1 VFRFFL
7 VLKSMKFVDL
17 PYNRPDVIEVSKR
30 LTKLI
35 NRLHNASSTDDL
47 LKSMEEIRAV
57 RSEFDTLRT
66 LASIRHSINTKDN
79 FYDEENKYFDSV
91 SPDYASVIND
101 YYQALVK
108 STYKVDLEKKYGIHF
123 LNLAELTV
131 ETFKP
136 EIIDLLKEENQLSSK
151 YNVLIAQLKIKI
163 GDEEYSL
170 SNISPVLTSPKREVR
185 KEGAEALYS
194 GLEENQLE
202 LDNLYHD
209 LVQVRHKMALEL
221 GFENYVEL
229 GYKKLNRTDYNAE
242 DVSIYRDA
250 IHEYVV
256 PVVEKLKIRQ
266 KKRLGL
272 NTLKYFDAPFKF
284 NSGNAKPKGGPE
296 WIIENGK
303 KMYKELSPETN
314 DFFKFMLSNGL
325 ADLESKEGK
334 MAGGYCTFISKY
346 GYPFIFSNFN
356 GTSHD
361 IDVLTHEAGH
371 AFQVYRSRE
380 LPIEE
385 YYWPTLEACEIHSM
399 SMEFFTYPWMESF
412 FKEDEEKYKF
422 SHLSGSLS
430 FLPYGAA
437 IDEFQHF
444 VYENPLIS
452 IEERNQGWLSIE
464 AKYGLTGDK
473 DGNSYLESGRV
484 WQRQMHLYCAPFY
497 YIDYTLAQV
506 CAFQFWKR
514 SQEDF
519 KAAWSDYLKLC
530 DLGGSKPFTELV
542 ELAGLKQPFV
552 KENLRDVIEMI
563 DTYLEGIDDEK
574 M

>member
-1 VFRFFL
+1 
-7 VLKSMKFVDL
+7 MKFVDL
-17 PYNRPDVIEVSKR
+17 PYERPDVKVTSGR
-30 LTKLI
+30 LSELI
-35 NRLHNASSTDDL
+35 KQLENAKSTNDL
-47 LKSMEEIRAV
+47 LKSMEDIRAV
-57 RSEFDTLRT
+57 RSEFDTLRA
-66 LASIRHSINTKDN
+66 LASIRHSIDTKDT

-101 YYQALVK
+101 YYQTLVK
-108 STYKVDLEKKYGIHF
+108 SNFKADLIEKYGVHF

-151 YNVLIAQLKIKI
+151 YSVLTAQLKIKI
-163 GDEEYSL
+163 GEEEYSL
-170 SNISPVLTSPKREVR
+170 SNISPVLSSSDRSKR

-194 GLEENQLE
+194 ALE
-202 LDNLYHD
+202 LQQVELDELYHD
-209 LVQVRHKMALEL
+209 LVQVRHKMALAL

-229 GYKKLNRTDYNAE
+229 GYKKLSRTDYNAK

-256 PVVEKLKIRQ
+256 PAVNKLKVRQ
-266 KKRLGL
+266 KKRLRVDS
-272 NTLKYFDAPFKF
+272 LKYYDAPFKF
-284 NSGNAKPKGGPE
+284 NSGNATPKGGAD

-303 KMYKELSPETN
+303 KMYKELSPETD

-325 ADLESKEGK
+325 TDLEAKDGK

-399 SMEFFTYPWMESF
+399 SMEFFTYPWMKSF

-444 VYENPLIS
+444 VYENPIIS
-452 IEERNQGWLSIE
+452 IKERNKGWLKIE
-464 AKYGLTGDK
+464 AKYCLTGDK
-473 DGNSYLESGRV
+473 DGNSYLESGRI
-484 WQRQMHLYCAPFY
+484 WQKQMHLYRAPFY

-514 SQEDF
+514 SQDDF
-519 KAAWSDYLKLC
+519 NGAWADYLKLC

-552 KENLRDVIEMI
+552 KENLKDVIEMI
-563 DTYLEGIDDEK
+563 DTYLDGIDDAK